1 MSCRGFNVFLDMSL
15 YAEVDTAM
23 LINGVNTMIKV
34 VTKLLLFKGPTDDRH
49 KRMKYGDCQDDE
61 AQDF

>member
-1 MSCRGFNVFLDMSL
+1 MFLDRSL

-49 KRMKYGDCQDDE
+49 KRMKYGDRQDDE